1 MTKCSQIGLFPS
13 LCRTV
18 IAAHEPICRLP
29 ADSAP
34 ARSEPARRAAASPD
48 AAHGLRGRAWEP
60 LGVQGGADTTARPGQ
75 TGLDRSLTEP
85 GGGRRPEQGG
95 AGSRQQPEALVSP
108 SVNAPTGAPPP
119 GCWQGLKGIVPVRD
133 WRPACHRVQRP
144 LPQPNPAVLSS
155 WALPLCE
162 AALFLRLCDRLYPF

>member
-34 ARSEPARRAAASPD
+34 ACSEPARRAASSPD
-48 AAHGLRGRAWEP
+48 TAHGLRGRAWEP

-75 TGLDRSLTEP
+75 TGLNRSLTEP

-95 AGSRQQPEALVSP
+95 GQPPTARGLSQPFCKCAYRGPDPGVLARVKRHHPCEGLEASLSPGAETPSPTKPGCAIFMGTAAVQSGFVSP
-108 SVNAPTGAPPP
+108 
-119 GCWQGLKGIVPVRD
+119 PV
-133 WRPACHRVQRP
+133 
-144 LPQPNPAVLSS
+144 
-155 WALPLCE
+155 
-162 AALFLRLCDRLYPF
+162 